1 MNREPRYVTEY
12 RGWSEVEYV
21 VRGTYIQQL
30 LPTLEP
36 TLATLILQWERGQ
49 RQIDHIVLHSHSVSG
64 DNMVDWDKL
73 TTKVAE
79 LAGNLARGKADAVVL
94 GDDPK
99 SWLIRR
105 RRWSNEGLLIA
116 VRPKLI
122 VLATCDYRFRRTSTT
137 SDWDAYHDAVVL
149 ADGPLRPRRFE
160 TYYDNGNNL
169 RVATIGEMERLSHKR
184 VFEAGVKQ
192 FIDESPFCS
201 IPKRELAIH
210 HFLATPGALATRFLM
225 APEFGLD
232 WAHNAV
238 DDVVKYYA
246 QNQYEKK
253 H

>member
-1 MNREPRYVTEY
+1 MRDTPPL
-12 RGWSEVEYV
+12 
-21 VRGTYIQQL
+21 Q
-30 LPTLEP
+30 
-36 TLATLILQWERGQ
+36 QWERGQ

-169 RVATIGEMERLSHKR
+169 RVAAIGEMDVYILDAFPISRLSHKR
-184 VFEAGVKQ
+184 NFEAGVKQ
-192 FIDESPFCS
+192 FNDESPFCW

-210 HFLATPGALATRFLM
+210 HFLATPGAQATRFLLT
-225 APEFGLD
+225 PEFGLD
-232 WAHNAV
+232 WAHKAV
-238 DDVVKYYA
+238 DHVVQHYA